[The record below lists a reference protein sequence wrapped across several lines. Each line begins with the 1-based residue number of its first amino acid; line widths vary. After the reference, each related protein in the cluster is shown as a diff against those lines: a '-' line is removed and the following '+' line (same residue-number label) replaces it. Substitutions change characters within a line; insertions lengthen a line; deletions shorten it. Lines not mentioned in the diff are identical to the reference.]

1 MKKQKIKKPG
11 RIGKKIVNLVCGICA
26 ISLLLSSTI
35 AYFLS
40 YDIVSNV
47 ENEKISIASQRY
59 AEIIDGWVKEKTE
72 LLQTI
77 CNDIEYQSNYD
88 TKFLKGKFKT
98 QMDSDKEILSLYVGF
113 KDKRFV
119 QGNDE
124 EIEAGYDCT
133 TRGWYGETL
142 TNDGITYM
150 LPYVDVSTG
159 SMVITICK
167 PIRNKGEVQG
177 VIALDVTIEA
187 LKKIIDEAVPMENS
201 YGYLL
206 DKENNFIVHKNSDFE
221 PKGEQKNNIGEVLNG
236 SLKNIISL
244 DSSNAQTLRLKDFD
258 GEEKVFT
265 KISIP
270 SVGWS
275 IGFAVPVQEYT
286 KPLMKLLYSFIGI
299 LIICIICACLV
310 SIFVIKKMIKP
321 ISNITNMIRDA
332 KELNLR
338 LNDDDDVV
346 AQSNDEIGI
355 MGSSIIELKRELGS
369 VVQKLSKSSRTIYQH
384 ADTMDESIRETVQS
398 IDAISTTVDEL
409 AKGSVEQARDA
420 QVSCEK
426 LDELANE
433 IKTACSS
440 ADILKQNS
448 IGTRDMSAKAINSI
462 ENTVEVFEEN
472 SKVFK
477 KLENNVEELLDKSDY
492 IGNIIVSIQSVAN
505 QTNLLA
511 LNAAI
516 ESARAGEAGKGF
528 SVVAEEIRKLSE
540 ETTNSAKKI
549 QLIVEEIQNIID
561 KTKDNMDISQEGF
574 DRVGVSI
581 RESNNSFAIINNSV
595 NESIEHIDK
604 LVNNVNKVDEE
615 KGEVVYAIEGIS
627 SISEQSAAATEEVSA
642 TMEEQ
647 VASMQNLKDTSKDLK
662 EISEN
667 LNEIINKFMI

>member
-47 ENEKISIASQRY
+47 ENEKISAESQRY
-59 AEIIDGWVKEKTE
+59 AEIINGWVKEKTE

-88 TKFLKGKFKT
+88 TKFLRGKFKA
-98 QMDSDKEILSLYVGF
+98 QISEESDVLRLYVGLS
-113 KDKRFV
+113 DKTMIPSDDNPVPEGF
-119 QGNDE
+119 
-124 EIEAGYDCT
+124 DCT
-133 TRGWYGETL
+133 KREWYMKAVSTDN
-142 TNDGITYM
+142 TIYM
-150 LPYVDVSTG
+150 EPYVDASIG
-159 SMVITICK
+159 EMIITICK
-167 PIRNKGEVQG
+167 PIKKNGTIQG
-177 VIALDVTIEA
+177 VVGLDVTMEA
-187 LKKIIDEAVPMENS
+187 LKKIIDGAVPMENS

-221 PKGEQKNNIGEVLNG
+221 PKGEQKNNIGQVLNG

-244 DSSNAQTLRLKDFD
+244 DSSNAQTLRLTDFD

-275 IGFAVPVQEYT
+275 IGFAVPVQEYRR
-286 KPLMKLLYSFIGI
+286 PLMKLLYSFIGI
-299 LIICIICACLV
+299 LIICIVCACLV
-310 SIFVIKKMIKP
+310 SIFVIRKMIKP
-321 ISNITNMIRDA
+321 ISSITNMIKDA

-338 LNDDDDVV
+338 LNDNDEIV

-369 VVQKLSKSSRTIYQH
+369 VVEKLSKSSHTIYQH

-448 IGTRDMSAKAINSI
+448 IGTRDMSVKAIDSI

-561 KTKDNMDISQEGF
+561 KTKNNMDISQEGF
-574 DRVGVSI
+574 DKVGVSI
-581 RESNNSFAIINNSV
+581 RESNNSFATINNSV
-595 NESIEHIDK
+595 NESIEHIDR
-604 LVNNVNKVDEE
+604 LVNNVNKVDEG

-647 VASMQNLKDTSKDLK
+647 VASMQNLKNTSKDLK
-662 EISEN
+662 EITEI